1 MYAFVLLQSAGRARN
16 EMSLNV
22 RTLRR
27 PAGTSSGRRF
37 RANWPA
43 ELRGGGVRVPCT
55 VVDVSSSGAC
65 LRIEQQALPKRTE
78 FWLIVEKVPPIPVVA
93 AWRKANHLGLR
104 FRTEQQWVLDSYE
117 QRFDP
122 AAWLKN

>member
-1 MYAFVLLQSAGRARN
+1 
-16 EMSLNV
+16 MSLNV
-22 RTLRR
+22 RALRR
-27 PAGTSSGRRF
+27 PAGASSGRRF

-65 LRIEQQALPKRTE
+65 LRIEQALPKRTQ
-78 FWLIVEKVPPIPVVA
+78 FWLIVEKVPPIPAVPT
-93 AWRKANHLGLR
+93 WRKANHLGLR
-104 FRTEQQWVLDSYE
+104 FKTEQLWVIDSYQ

>member
-1 MYAFVLLQSAGRARN
+1 
-16 EMSLNV
+16 MSLNV

-27 PAGTSSGRRF
+27 PGGTSSGRRF

-43 ELRGGGVRVPCT
+43 ELRGGGERFPCT

-65 LRIEQQALPKRTE
+65 LRIEHPLPA
-78 FWLIVEKVPPIPVVA
+78 VPT
-93 AWRKANHLGLR
+93 WRKANHLGLR
-104 FRTEQQWVLDSYE
+104 FKTEQLWVLDSYQ